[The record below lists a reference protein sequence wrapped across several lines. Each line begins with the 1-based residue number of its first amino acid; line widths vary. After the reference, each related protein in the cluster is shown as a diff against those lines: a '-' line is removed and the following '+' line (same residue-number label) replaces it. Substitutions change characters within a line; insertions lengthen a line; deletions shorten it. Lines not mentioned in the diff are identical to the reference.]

1 MMCIFLKFHN
11 IVMDYSRGKYNQ
23 PVVKTT
29 SLFVPKGIS
38 MINSIFFDELY
49 KQFSWYDS
57 VFTPAVKSCSSE
69 FFFEGF
75 EYKLASVSTNMNV
88 LSQNDTFFVTK
99 VKINSK
105 NDVYIRISQDAIN
118 VILDKVLGKNNKRFE
133 LTEVSELEARIITA
147 FNDFLYET
155 LAPNFTIEPNRRYN
169 EILHLTY
176 FVKSAI
182 SDSAAKFIISV
193 PMEILTPKEA
203 EPKPPHFTDMD
214 FAHSPVEVNLLLGTT
229 VFPLA
234 DIKKL
239 DVGDIVVFENSNSSE
254 MTLVCENIIQK
265 FKVKPNINIIEPYDM
280 SGGNEMDNT
289 NTNLWDSIQVD
300 MSAEFD
306 KVKVTLGE
314 LKSIEEG
321 LIVDLC
327 SVYDNKVS
335 LKVGGKMVAA
345 GELVIINDRFGVR
358 IEQVNESSSPSSP
371 AASAPPVQEEVHEEP
386 QEEQTEG
393 TDFDYS
399 DFEPEAEQQG

>member
-1 MMCIFLKFHN
+1 
-11 IVMDYSRGKYNQ
+11 
-23 PVVKTT
+23 
-29 SLFVPKGIS
+29 
-38 MINSIFFDELY
+38 MINSVFFDELY
-49 KQFSWYDS
+49 KQFAWYDS
-57 VFTPAVKSCSSE
+57 VFTPVVENCSNE
-69 FFFEGF
+69 FFFDGF
-75 EYKLASVSTNMNV
+75 EYKLASISTNMNV

-105 NDVYIRISQDAIN
+105 NDVYIRISQEAIN
-118 VILDKVLGKNNKRFE
+118 VILDKVLGKNNRRFE
-133 LTEVSELEARIITA
+133 LTEVTELEARIITA
-147 FNDFLYET
+147 FNDFLYES
-155 LAPNFTIEPNRRYN
+155 LAPNFKIEAHRRYN

-176 FVKSAI
+176 FVKSEI

-193 PMEILTPKEA
+193 PKDILTPKDI
-203 EPKPPHFTDMD
+203 EPKEARFEDKD
-214 FAHSPVEVNLLLGTT
+214 FANSLVEVNLLLGST
-229 VFPLA
+229 VFPVA

-254 MTLVCENIIQK
+254 MTLICDNIVQK
-265 FKVKPNINIIEPYDM
+265 FQVKPNIKIIEPYDIG
-280 SGGNEMDNT
+280 GGNNMDENT

-335 LKVGGKMVAA
+335 LKVGGKLVAA

-358 IEQVNESSSPSSP
+358 IEKVNDSSN
-371 AASAPPVQEEVHEEP
+371 SAPAETQHSEEAEKTEET
-386 QEEQTEG
+386 QQ
-393 TDFDYS
+393 DFDYS
-399 DFEPEAEQQG
+399 DFEVENNQ

>member
-1 MMCIFLKFHN
+1 
-11 IVMDYSRGKYNQ
+11 
-23 PVVKTT
+23 
-29 SLFVPKGIS
+29 

-57 VFTPAVKSCSSE
+57 VFTPVVKNCSSE
-69 FFFEGF
+69 FFYDGF
-75 EYKLASVSTNMNV
+75 EYKLASLSTNMNV
-88 LSQNDTFFVTK
+88 LSQNETFFVTK
-99 VKINSK
+99 VKINAK

-133 LTEVSELEARIITA
+133 LTEVTELEARIITA
-147 FNDFLYET
+147 FNDFLYES

-176 FVKSAI
+176 FVKSEV
-182 SDSAAKFIISV
+182 SDTAAKFIISV
-193 PMEILTPKEA
+193 PKDILSPKEI
-203 EPKPPHFTDMD
+203 EQTTPRFTDKD
-214 FAHSPVEVNLLLGTT
+214 FGNSQVEVNLVLGTT
-229 VFPLA
+229 VFPLSE
-234 DIKKL
+234 IKKL
-239 DVGDIVVFENSNSSE
+239 DAGDIVLFENSDSSE
-254 MTLVCENIIQK
+254 MTLVCENIVQK
-265 FKVKPNINIIEPYDM
+265 FKVKPNEKIIEPYDM

-335 LKVGGKMVAA
+335 LKVGGKLVAA

-358 IEQVNESSSPSSP
+358 IEKVNDSENSTVPTQNEQPNIEDNSEKP
-371 AASAPPVQEEVHEEP
+371 AD
-386 QEEQTEG
+386 
-393 TDFDYS
+393 DFDYS
-399 DFEPEAEQQG
+399 DFEVEEKTEEE

>member
-1 MMCIFLKFHN
+1 
-11 IVMDYSRGKYNQ
+11 
-23 PVVKTT
+23 
-29 SLFVPKGIS
+29 
-38 MINSIFFDELY
+38 MINTVFFDELY
-49 KQFSWYDS
+49 KQYSWYDS
-57 VFTPAVKSCSSE
+57 IFTPAVKSCSEE

-75 EYKLASVSTNMNV
+75 EYKLASISTNMNI
-88 LSQNDTFFVTK
+88 LSQNETFFVTK
-99 VKINSK
+99 VKINAK

-118 VILDKVLGKNNKRFE
+118 VILDKLLGKNNRHFE

-147 FNDFLYET
+147 FNDFLYESV
-155 LAPNFTIEPNRRYN
+155 APNFTIEPNRRYN

-176 FVKSAI
+176 FVKSEI

-193 PMEILTPKEA
+193 PKDILSPQSIESS
-203 EPKPPHFTDMD
+203 EPRYTDMD
-214 FAHSPVEVNLLLGTT
+214 FADSPVEVNLQLGTT

-234 DIKKL
+234 EIKKL
-239 DVGDIVVFENSNSSE
+239 DVGDIVLFENSDISE

-265 FKVKPNINIIEPYDM
+265 FKIKPNEKIIEPYDM

-335 LKVGGKMVAA
+335 LKVGGKLVAA

-358 IEQVNESSSPSSP
+358 IENVSS
-371 AASAPPVQEEVHEEP
+371 AEEP
-386 QEEQTEG
+386 AVEEHFESDVQTEENAEE
-393 TDFDYS
+393 DFDYS
-399 DFEPEAEQQG
+399 DFEVEEDSEE

>member
-1 MMCIFLKFHN
+1 
-11 IVMDYSRGKYNQ
+11 
-23 PVVKTT
+23 
-29 SLFVPKGIS
+29 

-57 VFTPAVKSCSSE
+57 VFTPTVKDCSKE
-69 FFFEGF
+69 FFFDGL
-75 EYKLASVSTNMNV
+75 EYKLASISTNMNI
-88 LSQNDTFFVTK
+88 LSQNETFFVTK
-99 VKINSK
+99 IKINSK
-105 NDVYIRISQDAIN
+105 NDVYIRISQDAID

-147 FNDFLYET
+147 FNDFLYES

-182 SDSAAKFIISV
+182 SESAAKFIISV
-193 PMEILTPKEA
+193 PKDILTPKAIEQNSQT
-203 EPKPPHFTDMD
+203 FTDDD
-214 FAHSPVEVNLLLGTT
+214 FAQSPVEVNLLLGTT
-229 VFPLA
+229 QFPLA
-234 DIKKL
+234 EIKKL
-239 DVGDIVVFENSNSSE
+239 DVGDIVLFENSNSSE
-254 MTLVCENIIQK
+254 MTLICENIIQK
-265 FKVKPNINIIEPYDM
+265 FKVKPNIKIIEPYDM
-280 SGGNEMDNT
+280 SGGNEMDTT

-335 LKVGGKMVAA
+335 LKVGGKTVAA

-358 IEQVNESSSPSSP
+358 IENVSESSNPETNSHT
-371 AASAPPVQEEVHEEP
+371 AENFENDEIA
-386 QEEQTEG
+386 EEQKADE
-393 TDFDYS
+393 DFDYS
-399 DFEPEAEQQG
+399 DFEVEENTEA

>member
-1 MMCIFLKFHN
+1 
-11 IVMDYSRGKYNQ
+11 
-23 PVVKTT
+23 
-29 SLFVPKGIS
+29 
-38 MINSIFFDELY
+38 MIDSIFFDDLY
-49 KQFSWYDS
+49 KQFSWFDS
-57 VFTPAVKSCSSE
+57 VFTPVVKSCSNE

-99 VKINSK
+99 VKINAK

-155 LAPNFTIEPNRRYN
+155 LAPNFNIEPNRRYN

-193 PMEILTPKEA
+193 PMEILSPETLETKAPR
-203 EPKPPHFTDMD
+203 FTDLD
-214 FAHSPVEVNLLLGTT
+214 FAYSPVEVSLILGTT
-229 VFPLA
+229 IFPLA

-239 DVGDIVVFENSNSSE
+239 DIGDIVVFENSNSSE
-254 MTLVCENIIQK
+254 MTLVCENIVQK
-265 FKVKPNINIIEPYDM
+265 FKVKPNINIVEPYDI

-300 MSAEFD
+300 MAAEFD

-335 LKVGGKMVAA
+335 LKVGGKTVAA

-358 IEQVNESSSPSSP
+358 IEKVSDSQAGPTPLPANQTKIESTSEE
-371 AASAPPVQEEVHEEP
+371 APQAQSEES
-386 QEEQTEG
+386 
-393 TDFDYS
+393 DFDYS
-399 DFEPEAEQQG
+399 DFEPEETNGEG

>member
-1 MMCIFLKFHN
+1 
-11 IVMDYSRGKYNQ
+11 
-23 PVVKTT
+23 
-29 SLFVPKGIS
+29 
-38 MINSIFFDELY
+38 MINTVFFDELY

-57 VFTPAVKSCSSE
+57 VFTPVVESCSNE

-88 LSQNDTFFVTK
+88 LSQNETFFVTK

-105 NDVYIRISQDAIN
+105 NDVYIRISQEATD

-147 FNDFLYET
+147 FNDFLYES

-176 FVKSAI
+176 FVKSEI

-193 PMEILTPKEA
+193 PKDILTPKSIEQNN
-203 EPKPPHFTDMD
+203 PKFTDID
-214 FAHSPVEVNLLLGTT
+214 FAQSPVEVNLLLGTT

-234 DIKKL
+234 EIKKL
-239 DVGDIVVFENSNSSE
+239 DIGDIVLFENSNSSE
-254 MTLVCENIIQK
+254 MTLFCENIVQK
-265 FKVKPNINIIEPYDM
+265 FKIKPNIKIIEPYDM
-280 SGGNEMDNT
+280 SGGNEMENT
-289 NTNLWDSIQVD
+289 NTSLWDSIQVD

-306 KVKVTLGE
+306 KVKLTLGE

-327 SVYDNKVS
+327 SVYDNNVS
-335 LKVGGKMVAA
+335 LKVGGKLVAA
-345 GELVIINDRFGVR
+345 GDLVIINDRFGVR
-358 IEQVNESSSPSSP
+358 INNVNSSNESEPQITQAP
-371 AASAPPVQEEVHEEP
+371 QGQEISAETDAQTSQEE
-386 QEEQTEG
+386 
-393 TDFDYS
+393 DFDYS
-399 DFEPEAEQQG
+399 DFEVEGDGE

>member
-1 MMCIFLKFHN
+1 
-11 IVMDYSRGKYNQ
+11 
-23 PVVKTT
+23 
-29 SLFVPKGIS
+29 
-38 MINSIFFDELY
+38 MIGSIFFDELY

-57 VFTPAVKSCSSE
+57 VFTPAVKNCSDE

-88 LSQNDTFFVTK
+88 LSQNETFFVTK
-99 VKINSK
+99 VKINAK

-118 VILDKVLGKNNKRFE
+118 VILDKVLGKNNKRFD
-133 LTEVSELEARIITA
+133 LTEVTELEARIVTA
-147 FNDFLYET
+147 FNDFIYET

-176 FVKSAI
+176 FVRSAA
-182 SDSAAKFIISV
+182 SDTAAKFIISV
-193 PMEILTPKEA
+193 PKDILSPVPLE
-203 EPKPPHFTDMD
+203 EKPPRFEDKD
-214 FAHSPVEVNLLLGTT
+214 FASSLVEVDLVVGST

-239 DVGDIVVFENSNSSE
+239 DIGDIVLFENSNSSE
-254 MTLVCENIIQK
+254 MTLVCENIVQK
-265 FKVKPNINIIEPYDM
+265 FKIKPNENIIEPYDM
-280 SGGNEMDNT
+280 SGGNDMDNT

-300 MSAEFD
+300 MTAEFD

-327 SVYDNKVS
+327 SVYDNKIA
-335 LKVGGKMVAA
+335 LKVGGKLVAS

-358 IEQVNESSSPSSP
+358 IEAINDSNTAPQNTP
-371 AASAPPVQEEVHEEP
+371 APEQEAAETPADGEGG
-386 QEEQTEG
+386 QE
-393 TDFDYS
+393 DFDYS
-399 DFEPEAEQQG
+399 DFEVENNA